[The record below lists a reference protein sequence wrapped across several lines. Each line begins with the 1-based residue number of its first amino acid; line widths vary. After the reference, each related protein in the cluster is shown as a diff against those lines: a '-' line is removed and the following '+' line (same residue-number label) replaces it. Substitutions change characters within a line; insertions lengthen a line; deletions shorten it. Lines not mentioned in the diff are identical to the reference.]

1 MDWYNTS
8 SRRSKKR
15 GRGDPTSDIQT
26 SDIRTSDIRTSSKE
40 KVEQMSDD
48 DDKQKTSQENS
59 PRTFENNQ
67 DDTES
72 G

>member
-1 MDWYNTS
+1 MDWYNSS
-8 SRRSKKR
+8 SRRSTKGIR
-15 GRGDPTSDIQT
+15 GKPR
-26 SDIRTSDIRTSSKE
+26 SSSNV
-40 KVEQMSDD
+40 KVEQISDD

-72 G
+72 GK